1 MIRGARSASASDR
14 PVLRVG
20 LAGFGP
26 EEEEAIRAVLRAPA
40 PGLTWQVAPLADA
53 DAWCVNGARAQLL
66 GDGTV
71 RIAPGL
77 PSSRSIRVDP
87 QAVDCPVVFA
97 RLPASPGFRPQWVFD
112 PEQPAT
118 IAAMLRW
125 LEGRLRPLIVQFQL
139 ASHIAG
145 ADLDLRDCSWHVTL
159 EGRLCAVVNQRSG
172 IGVWALADPAKLPGA
187 RWSRRPESANSIP
200 AHFVQTDF
208 SQLMWQYATRTAR
221 DCLPA
226 HYRTQTLFLRRPPR
240 LPARTLN
247 DASLTLVRELGHAP
261 GTFAELRERTGL
273 ADAVLTRHLGALYMV
288 GAVTADPRRAPAP
301 NSVLDTANPSGFVPA
316 SMLPATPRTLGMT
329 VKLIIGTRS
338 NPAGATS

>member
-1 MIRGARSASASDR
+1 MIRRNFAPPAPDL

-26 EEEEAIRAVLRAPA
+26 DEEEAIRAALRASA

-66 GDGTV
+66 PDGTV

-87 QAVDCPVVFA
+87 RAVDCPLVFA
-97 RLPASPGFRPQWVFD
+97 RLPDSPGFRPQWVFD
-112 PEQPAT
+112 PAQPAT
-118 IAAMLRW
+118 ITAMLRW
-125 LEGRLRPLIVQFQL
+125 LEGRLRPLIVQFHL
-139 ASHIAG
+139 AAHIAG
-145 ADLDLRDCSWHVTL
+145 AGLDLRACSWHVTL

-172 IGVWALADPAKLPGA
+172 IGVWALADPARLPSA
-187 RWSRRPESANSIP
+187 RWSRRPESANAIP

-208 SQLMWQYATRTAR
+208 SQLMWQYATRTSR

-240 LPARTLN
+240 LPARTL
-247 DASLTLVRELGHAP
+247 DDSTLALVRELGHAP
-261 GTFAELRERTGL
+261 ASMAELRERTGL
-273 ADAVLTRHLGALYMV
+273 ADAALVRHLGALYMV
-288 GAVTADPRRAPAP
+288 GAITADPRRAPPPRSVIDVA
-301 NSVLDTANPSGFVPA
+301 NSSGFAPVT
-316 SMLPATPRTLGMT
+316 MLPATARTLGMT
-329 VKLIIGTRS
+329 VKLIVGTRS
-338 NPAGATS
+338 NPAGAAG

>member
-1 MIRGARSASASDR
+1 
-14 PVLRVG
+14 
-20 LAGFGP
+20 
-26 EEEEAIRAVLRAPA
+26 
-40 PGLTWQVAPLADA
+40 
-53 DAWCVNGARAQLL
+53 
-66 GDGTV
+66 
-71 RIAPGL
+71 
-77 PSSRSIRVDP
+77 
-87 QAVDCPVVFA
+87 
-97 RLPASPGFRPQWVFD
+97 
-112 PEQPAT
+112 
-118 IAAMLRW
+118 
-125 LEGRLRPLIVQFQL
+125 
-139 ASHIAG
+139 
-145 ADLDLRDCSWHVTL
+145 
-159 EGRLCAVVNQRSG
+159 
-172 IGVWALADPAKLPGA
+172 
-187 RWSRRPESANSIP
+187 
-200 AHFVQTDF
+200 
-208 SQLMWQYATRTAR
+208 MWQYATRTAR